1 MPNLINHSEKWAFL
15 HIPKTGG
22 VSLTTLLYHE
32 SPNIEFVNES
42 LNHPSINFFP
52 EMVGYYVFTIIRNP
66 FHRFLSGYFHH
77 IRDFENS
84 KFNYYRDYKQFVD
97 ETIKSQ
103 TLVTNTMDYCIS
115 TDNPKLRKVNFF
127 IKFENYKND
136 IDIVLNKLNIN
147 NNIGHI
153 NKNHVSSKYIKNYQ
167 MYNNIYKENPWLVD
181 FVVDYY
187 KVDFENYGYDKN
199 YINNLENSK

>member
-1 MPNLINHSEKWAFL
+1 MPSLINHVDKWSFL

-22 VSLTTLLYHE
+22 VSLTDTLHHK
-32 SPNIEFVNES
+32 SPNVEFVNES

-52 EMVGYYVFTIIRNP
+52 EMAGYYVFTIIRNP
-66 FHRFLSGYFHH
+66 FHRFLSAYFHH
-77 IRDFENS
+77 LRDFENNE
-84 KFNYYRDYKQFVD
+84 FNYYRGYKQFVD
-97 ETIKSQ
+97 ETVKSL
-103 TLVTNTMDYCIS
+103 TMVTNTMDYYIS

-136 IDIVLNKLNIN
+136 IDIVLNKLNTN
-147 NNIGHI
+147 NNIIRHL

-167 MYNNIYKENPWLVD
+167 MYDNIYKENPWLVD

-199 YINNLENSK
+199 YINNLDN